1 MLLSDDEE
9 ETILKKVI
17 NNEDHKATNPSSKRN
32 ESIGETSLSFLTQQ
46 NNTSLKKV
54 FTSRRSNLSQIPAIN
69 IEQMDKVVRSSLS
82 NANIASI
89 NRS

>member
-17 NNEDHKATNPSSKRN
+17 NNDDHKATNPSSKRN

-46 NNTSLKKV
+46 NNTSLKKA
-54 FTSRRSNLSQIPAIN
+54 FT
-69 IEQMDKVVRSSLS
+69 
-82 NANIASI
+82 
-89 NRS
+89 